1 MSSKAGLYIH
11 IPYCSA
17 VCPYCDFAVRVGS
30 STERTKFPDKL
41 IAELALIN
49 DWAYPIDTIY
59 FGGGTPSILSASAL
73 AQVLDAASKRLPVEP
88 DARIHLEAN
97 PEDVTPQRLKAWRA
111 IGVEFLSLGIQSF
124 DDKELAW
131 LGRRHDGEHARTVL
145 AEALQA
151 GFHTISADLIFGL
164 PAQTLASLERNTDTL
179 ETLTPQHASLYQ
191 LTIHEGTTFGG
202 LAERGKL
209 TELDNSSQAE
219 LFRFAHEGLGA
230 LGLNAYEVSNF
241 ACNEA
246 HRSSHN
252 QKYWA
257 HVPYLGIGPSAHSF
271 DGKNRWWNERTVT
284 AYGRALEKNLRPVQ
298 ECEQLSKEDVAL
310 EMLMLRLRTVDGLNL
325 GEFTDKT
332 DVDLVETNRTTISM
346 LVEEGYLV
354 HQNDLLAPTLKGLAV
369 ADWIVGKLELG

>member
-151 GFHTISADLIFGL
+151 GFHTVSADLIFGL
-164 PAQTLASLERNTDTL
+164 PAQTLASLERNTDML

>member
-97 PEDVTPQRLKAWRA
+97 PEDVTPQRLKAWHA

-151 GFHTISADLIFGL
+151 GFHTVSADLIFGL

>member
-11 IPYCSA
+11 VPYCSA

-30 STERTKFPDKL
+30 PSERTKFIDKL
-41 IAELALIN
+41 IAELSLID
-49 DWAYPIDTIY
+49 DWVFPIDTIY
-59 FGGGTPSILSASAL
+59 FGGGTPSVLSADVLERVLSA
-73 AQVLDAASKRLPVEP
+73 VSRHLPIDREV
-88 DARIHLEAN
+88 RIHLEAN
-97 PEDVTPQRLKAWRA
+97 PEDVTPQRLEAWRA
-111 IGVEFLSLGIQSF
+111 LGVEFLSLGIQSF
-124 DDKELAW
+124 HDKELAW
-131 LGRRHDGEHARTVL
+131 LGRRHDGKHARTVL

-151 GFHTISADLIFGL
+151 GFHTVSADLIFGL
-164 PAQTLASLERNTDTL
+164 PNQKLASLEQNIEAL
-179 ETLTPQHASLYQ
+179 ATLTPQHASLYQ

-209 TELDNSSQAE
+209 TELDDASQAE

-298 ECEQLSKEDVAL
+298 EREQLSQEDVAL

-332 DVDLVETNRTTISM
+332 DVDLVETNRATIST
-346 LVEEGYLV
+346 LVEEGYLI
-354 HQNDLLAPTLKGLAV
+354 HQNNLLAPTLKGLAV
-369 ADWIVGKLELG
+369 ADWIVGELEIE

>member
-151 GFHTISADLIFGL
+151 GFHTVSADLIFGL

-252 QKYWA
+252 QKYWT

-298 ECEQLSKEDVAL
+298 ECEQLSKKDVAL

-354 HQNDLLAPTLKGLAV
+354 HQNNLLAPTLKGLAV
-369 ADWIVGKLELG
+369 ADWIVDKLDLD

>member
-151 GFHTISADLIFGL
+151 GFHTVSADLIFGL

>member
-151 GFHTISADLIFGL
+151 GFHTVSADLIFGL

-209 TELDNSSQAE
+209 TELDNSPQAE

>member
-1 MSSKAGLYIH
+1 M
-11 IPYCSA
+11 
-17 VCPYCDFAVRVGS
+17 RVGS

-151 GFHTISADLIFGL
+151 GFHTVSADLIFGL

-252 QKYWA
+252 QKYWT

-298 ECEQLSKEDVAL
+298 ECEQLSKKDVAL

-369 ADWIVGKLELG
+369 ADWIVGKLELD

>member
-1 MSSKAGLYIH
+1 VSSKAGLYIH

-151 GFHTISADLIFGL
+151 GFHTVSADLIFGL

-252 QKYWA
+252 QKYWT

-298 ECEQLSKEDVAL
+298 ECEQLSKKDVAL

-354 HQNDLLAPTLKGLAV
+354 HQNNLLAPTLKGLAV
-369 ADWIVGKLELG
+369 ADWIVDKLDLD